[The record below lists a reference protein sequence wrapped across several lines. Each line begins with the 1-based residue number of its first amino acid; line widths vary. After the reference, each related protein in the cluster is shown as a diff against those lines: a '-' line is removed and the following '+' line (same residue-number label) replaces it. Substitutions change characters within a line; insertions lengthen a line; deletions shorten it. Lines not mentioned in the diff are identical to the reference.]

1 MSALLGR
8 WAPCSN
14 CRLCRFFSLSLFS
27 DATAAAANDDFHM
40 PSHRPY
46 FFDWKT
52 RRNQLMVYTRTP
64 SYILQTEV
72 ERSRRTNEYKG
83 YIFFFASSFWRNEE
97 HTFANL
103 HTCSVRVRM
112 KNVLVRRSS
121 SIHEKFWDAPHRFV
135 SRSNT
140 SCNLIY
146 LFLKDFFSPFIL
158 TVRFSCA
165 STFVLRHQK

>member
-83 YIFFFASSFWRNEE
+83 YIFFFCFFFLAERGAHVRESTHMQRACAYEE
-97 HTFANL
+97 
-103 HTCSVRVRM
+103 CIS
-112 KNVLVRRSS
+112 
-121 SIHEKFWDAPHRFV
+121 
-135 SRSNT
+135 
-140 SCNLIY
+140 
-146 LFLKDFFSPFIL
+146 
-158 TVRFSCA
+158 
-165 STFVLRHQK
+165 